1 MTMRIVK
8 WAGVTAVIV
17 AGVVMLAATIE
28 YASRVQA
35 SAKHP
40 APGRLVDVGR
50 GRRIQIDCR
59 GSGSPTV
66 VFESGLDNYGSLAWS
81 FVHDSIAKNTRACA
95 YSRAGIMWSD
105 PATDRRSPAIDLHTA
120 LIAAGQQPPYVLV
133 AHSLG
138 GPYALTFTKLYG
150 ADVHGIVFVDA
161 TNPDQFPRFEAAV
174 GKSLMPAPTEARVGA
189 ALAWTGIPRALPMPV
204 APRS

>member
-1 MTMRIVK
+1 MTMRILK
-8 WAGVTAVIV
+8 WTGWTAAVVVGVALV
-17 AGVVMLAATIE
+17 GATIE
-28 YASRVQA
+28 YASRVRAA
-35 SAKHP
+35 SENP
-40 APGRLVDVGR
+40 APGQLVNVGA

-138 GPYALTFTKLYG
+138 GPYALTFTKLY
-150 ADVHGIVFVDA
+150 
-161 TNPDQFPRFEAAV
+161 
-174 GKSLMPAPTEARVGA
+174 
-189 ALAWTGIPRALPMPV
+189 
-204 APRS
+204 